1 MVTNSRVL
9 SITQIMMVMN
19 QVRGL
24 ARLLGLRESA
34 AGNFICMDKEDNM
47 AIKTKDE
54 LIQSLNAVLG
64 DNASDEALALMEDV
78 SDTLDDSTAK
88 GAVDWEQKYREN
100 DAAWRTRYRDRF
112 MNNADNN
119 VQPDVDPI
127 INPVPAERL
136 TFDNLF
142 KEG

>member
-1 MVTNSRVL
+1 
-9 SITQIMMVMN
+9 
-19 QVRGL
+19 
-24 ARLLGLRESA
+24 
-34 AGNFICMDKEDNM
+34 M

-78 SDTLDDSTAK
+78 SDTLDDNSAK
-88 GAVDWEQKYREN
+88 GAVDWEQRYREN

-119 VQPDVDPI
+119 DLPDVDHI
-127 INPVPAERL
+127 IDSAPAERL
-136 TFDNLF
+136 TFENLF

>member
-1 MVTNSRVL
+1 
-9 SITQIMMVMN
+9 
-19 QVRGL
+19 
-24 ARLLGLRESA
+24 
-34 AGNFICMDKEDNM
+34 M

-78 SDTLDDSTAK
+78 SDTLDDKAAK
-88 GAVDWEQKYREN
+88 DGVDWEQKYREN

-112 MNNADNN
+112 MNNDDNN
-119 VQPDVDPI
+119 DPPDVEHI
-127 INPVPAERL
+127 ITPATAERP
-136 TFDNLF
+136 TFENLF

>member
-1 MVTNSRVL
+1 
-9 SITQIMMVMN
+9 
-19 QVRGL
+19 
-24 ARLLGLRESA
+24 
-34 AGNFICMDKEDNM
+34 M

-78 SDTLDDSTAK
+78 SDTLDDNAAK

-119 VQPDVDPI
+119 AQQVDDPI
-127 INPVPAERL
+127 INPPTTERL

>member
-9 SITQIMMVMN
+9 SITQTTMVVN
-19 QVRGL
+19 QVQGL
-24 ARLLGLRESA
+24 ARLLGLIESA

-78 SDTLDDSTAK
+78 SDTLDDNAAR

-100 DAAWRTRYRDRF
+100 DAAWRARYRDRF

-119 VQPDVDPI
+119 AQPDIDPI
-127 INPVPAERL
+127 INPAPVERP
-136 TFDNLF
+136 TFENLF
-142 KEG
+142 KEA

>member
-1 MVTNSRVL
+1 
-9 SITQIMMVMN
+9 
-19 QVRGL
+19 
-24 ARLLGLRESA
+24 
-34 AGNFICMDKEDNM
+34 M

-78 SDTLDDSTAK
+78 SDTLDDSTAR

-100 DAAWRTRYRDRF
+100 DAAWRARYRDRF

-119 VQPDVDPI
+119 DQPDVDPI
-127 INPVPAERL
+127 INPVPAERP
-136 TFDNLF
+136 TFENLF

>member
-1 MVTNSRVL
+1 
-9 SITQIMMVMN
+9 
-19 QVRGL
+19 
-24 ARLLGLRESA
+24 
-34 AGNFICMDKEDNM
+34 M

-78 SDTLDDSTAK
+78 SDTLDEKAAK
-88 GAVDWEQKYREN
+88 DAVDWEQKYKEN

-112 MNNADNN
+112 MNNDDKND
-119 VQPDVDPI
+119 QPDVDTI
-127 INPVPAERL
+127 INQVPAERP
-136 TFDNLF
+136 TFENLF

>member
-1 MVTNSRVL
+1 
-9 SITQIMMVMN
+9 
-19 QVRGL
+19 
-24 ARLLGLRESA
+24 
-34 AGNFICMDKEDNM
+34 M

-78 SDTLDDSTAK
+78 SDTLDDNKAK

-112 MNNADNN
+112 MNNVDNN
-119 VQPDVDPI
+119 DQPDVDPI
-127 INPVPAERL
+127 INPATAERL
-136 TFDNLF
+136 TYENLF
-142 KEG
+142 KEA

>member
-1 MVTNSRVL
+1 
-9 SITQIMMVMN
+9 
-19 QVRGL
+19 
-24 ARLLGLRESA
+24 
-34 AGNFICMDKEDNM
+34 M

-78 SDTLDDSTAK
+78 SDTLDDNAAK
-88 GAVDWEQKYREN
+88 GAIDWEQKYREN

-119 VQPDVDPI
+119 AQPDIDPI
-127 INPVPAERL
+127 INPAPAERP
-136 TFDNLF
+136 TFENLF

>member
-1 MVTNSRVL
+1 
-9 SITQIMMVMN
+9 
-19 QVRGL
+19 
-24 ARLLGLRESA
+24 
-34 AGNFICMDKEDNM
+34 M

-54 LIQSLNAVLG
+54 LIQSLHAVLG

-78 SDTLDDSTAK
+78 SDTLDDSTAR

-119 VQPDVDPI
+119 AQPVIDPI
-127 INPVPAERL
+127 ITPAPAERP
-136 TFDNLF
+136 TFENLF

>member
-1 MVTNSRVL
+1 
-9 SITQIMMVMN
+9 
-19 QVRGL
+19 
-24 ARLLGLRESA
+24 
-34 AGNFICMDKEDNM
+34 M

-78 SDTLDDSTAK
+78 SDTLDDKAAK
-88 GAVDWEQKYREN
+88 DGVDWEQKYREN

-112 MNNADNN
+112 MNNDDNN
-119 VQPDVDPI
+119 DPPDVEHI
-127 INPVPAERL
+127 ITPPPAERP
-136 TFDNLF
+136 TFENLF

>member
-1 MVTNSRVL
+1 
-9 SITQIMMVMN
+9 
-19 QVRGL
+19 
-24 ARLLGLRESA
+24 
-34 AGNFICMDKEDNM
+34 M

-54 LIQSLNAVLG
+54 LIKSLNDVLG

-78 SDTLDDSTAK
+78 SDTLDDNAAK
-88 GAVDWEQKYREN
+88 GAVDWEQKYRDN

-119 VQPDVDPI
+119 PPLDVDPI
-127 INPVPAERL
+127 INPAPAERP
-136 TFDNLF
+136 TFENLF

>member
-1 MVTNSRVL
+1 
-9 SITQIMMVMN
+9 
-19 QVRGL
+19 
-24 ARLLGLRESA
+24 
-34 AGNFICMDKEDNM
+34 M

-78 SDTLDDSTAK
+78 SDTLDDSAAR

-119 VQPDVDPI
+119 EQLDVDPI
-127 INPVPAERL
+127 INPAPAERP
-136 TFDNLF
+136 TFENLF

>member
-1 MVTNSRVL
+1 
-9 SITQIMMVMN
+9 
-19 QVRGL
+19 
-24 ARLLGLRESA
+24 
-34 AGNFICMDKEDNM
+34 M
-47 AIKTKDE
+47 AIKTKEE

-64 DNASDEALALMEDV
+64 DNASDEAIALMEDV
-78 SDTLDDSTAK
+78 SDTLDDNAAK

-119 VQPDVDPI
+119 DQPDVDTI
-127 INPVPAERL
+127 ITPATAERL
-136 TFDNLF
+136 TFENLF

>member
-1 MVTNSRVL
+1 
-9 SITQIMMVMN
+9 
-19 QVRGL
+19 
-24 ARLLGLRESA
+24 
-34 AGNFICMDKEDNM
+34 M

-78 SDTLDDSTAK
+78 SDTLDDNAAK

-112 MNNADNN
+112 MNNSDNN
-119 VQPDVDPI
+119 GQLDDPI
-127 INPVPAERL
+127 INPAPAERP
-136 TFDNLF
+136 TFENLF

>member
-1 MVTNSRVL
+1 
-9 SITQIMMVMN
+9 
-19 QVRGL
+19 
-24 ARLLGLRESA
+24 
-34 AGNFICMDKEDNM
+34 M

-78 SDTLDDSTAK
+78 SDTLGDNAAR

-112 MNNADNN
+112 MNNSDNN
-119 VQPDVDPI
+119 DQLDVDPI
-127 INPVPAERL
+127 INPATAERP
-136 TFDNLF
+136 TFENLF

>member
-1 MVTNSRVL
+1 
-9 SITQIMMVMN
+9 
-19 QVRGL
+19 
-24 ARLLGLRESA
+24 
-34 AGNFICMDKEDNM
+34 M

-78 SDTLDDSTAK
+78 SDTLDDNTAK
-88 GAVDWEQKYREN
+88 GAVDWEQKYQEN
-100 DAAWRTRYRDRF
+100 DAAWRARYRDRF

-119 VQPDVDPI
+119 DQPDVDHI
-127 INPVPAERL
+127 IDPASAERL

>member
-1 MVTNSRVL
+1 MVTDFRVL
-9 SITQIMMVMN
+9 STTQIMMATN
-19 QVRGL
+19 QVQGL
-24 ARLLGLRESA
+24 GRLLGLIGNA
-34 AGNFICMDKEDNM
+34 AGNFICTDKEDNM

-54 LIQSLNAVLG
+54 LIQSLSAVLG

-78 SDTLDDSTAK
+78 SDTLDDNAAK

-119 VQPDVDPI
+119 DQPDVDHI
-127 INPVPAERL
+127 ISPVPVERP
-136 TFDNLF
+136 TFENLF

>member
-1 MVTNSRVL
+1 
-9 SITQIMMVMN
+9 
-19 QVRGL
+19 
-24 ARLLGLRESA
+24 
-34 AGNFICMDKEDNM
+34 M

-54 LIQSLNAVLG
+54 LIQSLNAFLG

-78 SDTLDDSTAK
+78 SDTLDDNAAK

-100 DAAWRTRYRDRF
+100 DAAWRARYRDRF

-119 VQPDVDPI
+119 DQQVDDTI
-127 INPVPAERL
+127 INPPTTERL
-136 TFDNLF
+136 TFENLF

>member
-19 QVRGL
+19 QVQGL
-24 ARLLGLRESA
+24 GRLLGLRESA

-78 SDTLDDSTAK
+78 SDTLDDKAAK
-88 GAVDWEQKYREN
+88 DGVDWEQKYREN

-119 VQPDVDPI
+119 DLPNDDPI
-127 INPVPAERL
+127 INPAPAERP
-136 TFDNLF
+136 TFENLF

>member
-1 MVTNSRVL
+1 
-9 SITQIMMVMN
+9 
-19 QVRGL
+19 
-24 ARLLGLRESA
+24 
-34 AGNFICMDKEDNM
+34 M

-78 SDTLDDSTAK
+78 SDTLDDNAAK

-119 VQPDVDPI
+119 DQPDVEHIIDPAT
-127 INPVPAERL
+127 AERR
-136 TFDNLF
+136 TFENLF